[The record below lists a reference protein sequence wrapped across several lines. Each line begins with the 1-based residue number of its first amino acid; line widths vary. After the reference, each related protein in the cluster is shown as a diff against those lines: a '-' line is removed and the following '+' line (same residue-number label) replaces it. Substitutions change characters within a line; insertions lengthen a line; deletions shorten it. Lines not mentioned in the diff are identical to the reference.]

1 MFVVSA
7 MLFGLGFGSAYP
19 LFVAHLMHHVAEHR
33 RGATFGALIGAFD
46 TGIGTGSIA
55 VGWIS
60 GRYGFGR
67 AFGVR
72 RRDCVAFD
80 PVLPLHGEA
89 PMDYVRLGT
98 TGLKVS
104 RLCLGTMTYGT
115 PAWRPWVL
123 DEATSRPF
131 IKRAIEH
138 GINFFDTA
146 DMYSRGVS
154 EQVVGRALKEY
165 AKRDEVVLATKVF
178 YPVEDH
184 ANSRGLSRK
193 HIMSA
198 IDASLRRLGM
208 DYVDLYQIHR
218 FDEHTP
224 IEETLEAL
232 HDVVKAGKALYIG
245 ASSMYAYQFA
255 KMLCDAARNTA
266 GRGSC
271 RCRTTTT
278 WSIGKKSGR

>member
-7 MLFGLGFGSAYP
+7 LLFGVGFGSAYP
-19 LFVAHLMHHVAEHR
+19 IFVAHLMHHVAEHR

-60 GRYGFGR
+60 ERYGFGR
-67 AFGVR
+67 AFGVAGAIALLSIPYFLYMEKRQWTTSVSAR
-72 RRDCVAFD
+72 RA
-80 PVLPLHGEA
+80 
-89 PMDYVRLGT
+89 
-98 TGLKVS
+98 LKVS

-123 DEATSRPF
+123 DEAASRPF
-131 IKRAIEH
+131 IKRAIER

-154 EQVVGRALKEY
+154 EQVVGRALKDF

-178 YPVEDH
+178 YPVEEH

-198 IDASLRRLGM
+198 IDASLR
-208 DYVDLYQIHR
+208 
-218 FDEHTP
+218 
-224 IEETLEAL
+224 
-232 HDVVKAGKALYIG
+232 
-245 ASSMYAYQFA
+245 
-255 KMLCDAARNTA
+255 AARHGLRRPLPDPSLRRA
-266 GRGSC
+266 HADRGDARSAA
-271 RCRTTTT
+271 
-278 WSIGKKSGR
+278 